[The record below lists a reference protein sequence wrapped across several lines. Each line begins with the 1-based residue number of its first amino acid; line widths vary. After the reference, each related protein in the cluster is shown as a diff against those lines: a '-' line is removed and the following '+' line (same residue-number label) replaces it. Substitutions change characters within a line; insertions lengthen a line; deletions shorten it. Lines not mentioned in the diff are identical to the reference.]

1 MILLT
6 GTSGQLAK
14 EFQRILPERGLE
26 FSAPLEEKL
35 DISNFEQVKCAIEEI
50 KPDVIINCAAYN
62 LVDEAEEEPSLAF
75 KVNSDAVGNLAVLC
89 RRFNIFLVH
98 FSTDYVFDG
107 RKKEFYIEED
117 LVNPVNKYGES
128 KLKGEEL
135 IKKHLNNFLILR
147 LSWVIG
153 EGRRNF
159 LYKLFNWTKQ
169 KRILKISCDEVSVP
183 TYVEDVVHTTLL
195 SLKKGLKG
203 LYHLTNS
210 GYCSRYELAK
220 YFVKKMGLD
229 NILLPVPASSF
240 ILTGTGKA
248 MAKRPLFSAMSNGKI
263 SKELNI
269 SIPEW
274 EDGVDRFI
282 IRIYK

>member
-26 FSAPLEEKL
+26 FAAPLEEKL

-50 KPDVIINCAAYN
+50 RPDVIINCAAYN
-62 LVDEAEEEPSLAF
+62 LVDEAEEEPYLAF

-117 LVNPVNKYGES
+117 LANPVNKYGES

-135 IKKHLNNFLILR
+135 IKRHLNNFLILR

-153 EGRRNF
+153 KGRRNF

-203 LYHLTNS
+203 FYHLTNS
-210 GYCSRYELAK
+210 GYCSRY
-220 YFVKKMGLD
+220 
-229 NILLPVPASSF
+229 
-240 ILTGTGKA
+240 
-248 MAKRPLFSAMSNGKI
+248 
-263 SKELNI
+263 
-269 SIPEW
+269 
-274 EDGVDRFI
+274 
-282 IRIYK
+282 